1 MYIFNPREILIKK
14 LNFKKRMR
22 TFETLKKKFLQ
33 SKNIEK
39 RSLEFL
45 FCCSFLF
52 VCYSNRLIVYIYVQN
67 IKFNFLLYENKI

>member
-45 FCCSFLF
+45 FCCSFSICWLF
-52 VCYSNRLIVYIYVQN
+52 KSINCVHLCT
-67 IKFNFLLYENKI
+67 KNKI